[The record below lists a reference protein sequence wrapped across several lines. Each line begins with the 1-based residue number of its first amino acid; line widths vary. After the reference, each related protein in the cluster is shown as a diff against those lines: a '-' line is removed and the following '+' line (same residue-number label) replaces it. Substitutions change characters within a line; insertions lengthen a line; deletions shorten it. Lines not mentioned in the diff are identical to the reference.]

1 MWLACAGTRRSALW
15 GTTLLQSGARAASAV
30 EQTTNTEQD
39 TTQRQV
45 VAPFFLHEDPWN
57 LLRLYHVYRLA
68 LAGALVLTLVGQSQF
83 VPLGATHPELY
94 NWLAATYLIV
104 AIISN
109 LTAYFEWPDLSFQGV
124 GYTLLDIILLFG
136 VLYASGGVGVGIGI
150 LMVIPILMPYVFAP
164 GPLSIALAALTGIA
178 LISMEVWIG
187 IQQGEKLNS
196 IGLTHS
202 GILALFILLASWL
215 GDRWIRK
222 ADAMAKL
229 ARRRGIDLANVSQL
243 NQSIL
248 DRLESGIVVVETSG
262 AMRHMNAA
270 AWHLLGTPGNWRSK
284 PLKIFAPELD
294 EQYQQWIANISPRA
308 ASFDIRHQQA
318 TELRV
323 RFTQLGTHTKRT
335 TLINLEDTSE
345 QREKVQG
352 VKLASLGQL
361 TASIA
366 HEIRNPLGA
375 ISHAAQLMTDSQ
387 NLDKADVRLL
397 QIIQANARRMN
408 LTIESVLNLSRK
420 KEPKRERLPLK
431 GWLNSFLRDF
441 ILQHHL
447 KEKQITVFIEPADI
461 MIEFDPAHLHQIMW
475 NLCRNAVK
483 YAHDTPQKL
492 QLDIQ
497 GGTPSHSRDV
507 MLNVIDNGSGI
518 PEDSR
523 QRLFEPFFTTSTQ
536 GTGLGLFMARE
547 LCLSNGAA
555 LEYIALP
562 TGGSCFRIIFSRAT
576 H

>member
-1 MWLACAGTRRSALW
+1 MQSGTRTAGTTQAPIQAQ
-15 GTTLLQSGARAASAV
+15 G
-30 EQTTNTEQD
+30 QT
-39 TTQRQV
+39 

-68 LAGALVLTLVGQSQF
+68 LAGAFLLAMVGQSKF
-83 VPLGATHPELY
+83 VQLGAYNKELFG
-94 NWLAATYLIV
+94 WITATYLLI

-109 LTAYFEWPDLSFQGV
+109 LSSYFQWPDLVIQGV
-124 GYTLLDIILLFG
+124 GYALIDIVVLFVIL
-136 VLYASGGVGVGIGI
+136 YTSGGVSVGIGI
-150 LMVIPILMPYVFAP
+150 LLVVPVLIPYICAP
-164 GPLSIALAALTGIA
+164 GQVSIAMAALTGIS
-178 LISMEVWIG
+178 LIGLEVWLG
-187 IQQGEKLNS
+187 LQAGQTNS
-196 IGLTHS
+196 TSLTHS
-202 GILALFILLASWL
+202 GILTSFILLASWL

-222 ADAMAKL
+222 ADEMAKL
-229 ARRRGIDLANVSQL
+229 ANRRGIDLANLSQL

-248 DRLESGIVVVETSG
+248 DRLESGILVVETSG
-262 AMRHMNAA
+262 SIRHMNAA
-270 AWHLLGTPGNWRSK
+270 AWHLLGNPGNWRSK
-284 PLKIFAPELD
+284 PLSVFAPELD
-294 EQYQQWIANISPRA
+294 KHYQQWIEEVSPRT
-308 ASFDIRHQQA
+308 ASYDLRHQQA

-323 RFTQLGTHTKRT
+323 RFTQLGTQSRRT
-335 TLINLEDTSE
+335 TLINIEDTSE

-375 ISHAAQLMTDSQ
+375 ISHAAQLMSESQ
-387 NLDKADVRLL
+387 NLDKADTRLL

-431 GWLNSFLRDF
+431 GWLHSFLRDF
-441 ILQHHL
+441 MLQHNL
-447 KEKQITVFIEPADI
+447 KEKQVTLFIEPADL

-475 NLCRNAVK
+475 NLCRNAYK
-483 YAHDTPQKL
+483 YAHDNPQKL

-497 GGTPSHSRDV
+497 GGTPAHSRDV
-507 MLNVIDNGSGI
+507 LLNIIDNGRGI
-518 PEDSR
+518 PEDLR

-555 LEYIALP
+555 LEYLALP
-562 TGGSCFRIIFSRAT
+562 TGGSCFRIVFSRST

>member
-1 MWLACAGTRRSALW
+1 MVSDHKFANLG
-15 GTTLLQSGARAASAV
+15 V
-30 EQTTNTEQD
+30 EN
-39 TTQRQV
+39 
-45 VAPFFLHEDPWN
+45 P
-57 LLRLYHVYRLA
+57 
-68 LAGALVLTLVGQSQF
+68 
-83 VPLGATHPELY
+83 PLFG
-94 NWLAATYLIV
+94 WLAASYLII

-109 LTAYFEWPDLSFQGV
+109 LSSYFEWPELPTQGV
-124 GYTLLDIILLFG
+124 GYALIDILILFG
-136 VLYASGGVGVGIGI
+136 ILYTSGGVSVGIGV
-150 LMVIPILMPYVFAP
+150 LLVIPVLIPYICAP
-164 GPLSIALAALTGIA
+164 GHVSIAFAAMTAIG
-178 LISMEVWIG
+178 LIGLEVWLSMMHPDISHA
-187 IQQGEKLNS
+187 NS
-196 IGLTHS
+196 LTHS

-229 ARRRGIDLANVSQL
+229 AKRRGIDLANLSQL

-262 AMRHMNAA
+262 AIRHMNAT
-270 AWHLLGTPGNWRSK
+270 AWHLLGNPGNWRSK
-284 PLKIFAPELD
+284 PLKVFAPELD
-294 EQYQQWIANISPRA
+294 QQYQHWITTISPRT
-308 ASFDIRHQQA
+308 ASFDIRHQQS

-323 RFTQLGTHTKRT
+323 RFTQLGTQTRRN

-375 ISHAAQLMTDSQ
+375 ISHAAQLMSESQ
-387 NLDKADVRLL
+387 NLDKADTRLL
-397 QIIQANARRMN
+397 QIIQTNAKRMN

-420 KEPKRERLPLK
+420 KHPKRERLPLK

-441 ILQHHL
+441 MLQHNL
-447 KEKQITVFIEPADI
+447 KEKQVALFIEPADI
-461 MIEFDPAHLHQIMW
+461 MVEFDPAHLHQIMW

-507 MLNVIDNGSGI
+507 LLNVIDNGRGI
-518 PEDSR
+518 PEESR

-562 TGGSCFRIIFSRAT
+562 TGGSCFRIVFSRSA